1 MAVRQPSCSHIFS
14 IGTLTILLLLSFHG
28 SNLTLSVVHS
38 KNNTYHTE
46 KPEEN
51 QSMPARVPPSYR
63 PHCESFNSQEVDL
76 YAESVPDVVSYV
88 SDITRDDRER
98 ILAGDFPSTRFTPHI
113 ESILKLMDL
122 ENMEDKCKWNFYFT
136 VDKPY
141 SKPSRIFCT
150 GMKRSRQV
158 PWWCKIF
165 HQLFEEES
173 TNHAFPPILPANASL
188 AMSTDDFN
196 DVMEEGYTCLAN
208 SSPRGAYTITTF
220 LELQRMADHTTYPML
235 NWTKRCKIPIW
246 RGSAWREPGRIST
259 EDESLVLEQ
268 LLQKSTRMQAV
279 LFSKEHSK
287 LLDARISDP
296 QNGFMTEKKL
306 WVRNATNGLD
316 KLLPIH
322 DILSREYYTQYQT
335 ALVLCGRGAAFR
347 TPIHL
352 STATAVVLQSCPYE
366 EWYHSYMVPWEHY
379 IPLDQDLR
387 NLTLT
392 VKWIRD
398 HPKEVYSIATKG
410 RQFYEEYMSF
420 ERNYDH
426 FYELLYRLA
435 LLTSR
440 NNITFQPPMHERQ

>member
-1 MAVRQPSCSHIFS
+1 MAVRQPSCSHLFS
-14 IGTLTILLLLSFHG
+14 LATLTILLLLSYYA
-28 SNLTLSVVHS
+28 SNLTLSVVHP
-38 KNNTYHTE
+38 KDETYYAE

-51 QSMPARVPPSYR
+51 QSMPARVNRMYR
-63 PHCESFNSQEVDL
+63 PHCESFNSQDMDNL
-76 YAESVPDVVSYV
+76 YAESVSDVVSYV

-113 ESILKLMDL
+113 ESILKVMDL

-136 VDKPY
+136 VDKAY

-158 PWWCKIF
+158 PWWCTIF

-173 TNHAFPPILPANASL
+173 TNHAFPPILPANASI

-208 SSPRGAYTITTF
+208 SSPRGAYTITNF
-220 LELQRMADHTTYPML
+220 LELQRMADRTTYPML
-235 NWTKRCKIPIW
+235 NWTKRCKTPMW

-268 LLQKSTRMQAV
+268 LLQKSTRIQAV
-279 LFSKEHSK
+279 LFSKEHPN
-287 LLDARISDP
+287 LLDARISDS
-296 QNGFMTEKKL
+296 QNGFMNEKQL

-322 DILSREYYTQYQT
+322 HIPSREYYTQYQT

-352 STATAVVLQSCPYE
+352 STATAVVLQACPYE

-379 IPLDQDLR
+379 IPLDQDLQ

-392 VKWIRD
+392 VEWIGD
-398 HPKEVYSIATKG
+398 HPKEVHSIATKG

-440 NNITFQPPMHERQ
+440 SNITFQPPMR

>member
-1 MAVRQPSCSHIFS
+1 
-14 IGTLTILLLLSFHG
+14 
-28 SNLTLSVVHS
+28 
-38 KNNTYHTE
+38 
-46 KPEEN
+46 
-51 QSMPARVPPSYR
+51 MPARVPPSYR

-208 SSPRGAYTITTF
+208 SSPSGAYTITTF

-398 HPKEVYSIATKG
+398 HPKEVHSIATKG

-435 LLTSR
+435 LLTSS